1 MSKILLLAYFGAK
14 KFDSIHPILFD
25 LYWLPIVFRID
36 YKIAVFTY
44 RCLKGLSPRYLH
56 SLLRL
61 PVSSRLA
68 CDRLITAKPRTK
80 TYGSRSFTVY
90 APKLWNSLLSTVRNA
105 TSLAQFCSRLK
116 THLITVAFK
125 DEIDNRARREKRL

>member
-1 MSKILLLAYFGAK
+1 LDRLQRVQKAAARLLHGAK
-14 KFDSIHPILFD
+14 KFDSIHPVLFD
-25 LYWLPIVFRID
+25 LHWLPIVFRID

-44 RCLKGLSPRYLH
+44 RCFKGLSPRYLH

-61 PVSSRLA
+61 PASSRLA

-90 APKLWNSLLSTVRNA
+90 ALSFGIPFHRLSLMQLPLPSFVHD
-105 TSLAQFCSRLK
+105 LK
-116 THLITVAFK
+116 HI
-125 DEIDNRARREKRL
+125 